1 MEENDYMNSEN
12 SNKQDTLRLV
22 IIGGV
27 AAGASAAARARRLS
41 EKASITILERGE
53 DISFA
58 NCGLPYHIGG
68 EIPERSALAIHTP
81 ESLGELLN
89 VDIYVRTEATKIDTN
104 KKVVIAYD
112 HNEKKERQFPYD
124 KLLLSPGAKP
134 IRPPMPGID
143 DPRIMILRNLQDMDS
158 INDRL
163 TSARKILVIG
173 AGFIGLEMVEM
184 LVHLGKKVHLVELQ
198 DQVLP
203 VLDKEMV
210 KHIQVELLDNDVDL
224 ILGDGIA
231 SFESK
236 EKTLLANLNSGKTIE
251 SDLVILS
258 IGVQCESKLAE
269 DANLT
274 LGIRKS
280 IKVNEYQQTSDT
292 DIYAAGDVAET
303 ADPILNKRVIVPLGG
318 PANRQGRVA
327 ADHMLL
333 GDRARS
339 YPGTIG
345 TSIVRVFGLAAGIT
359 GYSEKRLASESIAYK
374 SVIVTAN
381 QHAGYYPGAVQL
393 TLKIIWAAD
402 DGRLLGA
409 QTYGFDGVDKRL
421 DVLSTAIK
429 GKLNVEDLCHLELA
443 YAPPFGSARDVV
455 NIAGFAAQ
463 NINDQLMSPV
473 YDLPTDNKTQIVDV
487 RAKES
492 AELHPISGTTNIP
505 MTELRKRLDEID
517 KYKPVITV
525 CALGKMSYFASRVL
539 QQNGFDVSSMIGG
552 INVKAPQPMQVINEK
567 KDGDT
572 IMDENAMAPL
582 SLDACGLSCPGPI
595 MKIKE
600 SIHQIQPGQELLVK
614 ASDPGFASDFNA
626 FCKANGLEVL
636 SVTKE
641 KGIITGHAKK
651 MNQAPEATAVAAQT
665 GATLVVFS
673 CELDKVLASF
683 VIANGAAAM
692 GGNVTMF
699 FTFWG
704 LNVLRKDMNTKPLNK
719 DFMDKM
725 FGRMMPKGIDALPLS
740 RMHMG
745 GMGTR
750 MMKWRMNSKNLPS
763 LEGLMA
769 DAQKT
774 GIRMVACSMSMD
786 AMGIT
791 QDELIDGVEI
801 GGVADFLDACNQTK
815 TNLFI

>member
-1 MEENDYMNSEN
+1 MNSGDQ
-12 SNKQDTLRLV
+12 KIQDNLRLV

-68 EIPERSALAIHTP
+68 EITERSALAIHTP
-81 ESLGELLN
+81 ESLAELLN
-89 VDIYVRTEATKIDTN
+89 IDIYVRTEATQIDTSR
-104 KKVVIAYD
+104 KMVIAFD
-112 HNEKKERQFPYD
+112 SNEKKERQFPYD
-124 KLLLSPGAKP
+124 KLLLAPGAKP
-134 IRPPMPGID
+134 IRPSMPGID
-143 DPRIMILRNLQDMDS
+143 DSRIMILRNLQDMDRIKNNLS
-158 INDRL
+158 NANDV
-163 TSARKILVIG
+163 LVIG

-184 LVHLGKKVHLVELQ
+184 LAHLKKKVHLVELQ

-203 VLDKEMV
+203 ILDKDMV
-210 KHIQVELLDNDVDL
+210 KHIQIELLDNGVDL
-224 ILGDGIA
+224 VLGDGIA
-231 SFESK
+231 SFEPK
-236 EKTLLANLNSGKTIE
+236 QKTVLAHLNSGKTIE

-258 IGVQCESKLAE
+258 IGVQSESKLAE
-269 DANLT
+269 DANLE

-280 IKVNEYQQTSDT
+280 IVVNEYLQTSNPN
-292 DIYAAGDVAET
+292 IYAAGDVAET
-303 ADPILNKRVIVPLGG
+303 ADPILGHRVIVPLGG

-327 ADHMLL
+327 ADHMFL
-333 GDRARS
+333 GDKARP

-345 TSIVRVFGLAAGIT
+345 TSIVRVFSLAAGIT
-359 GYSEKRLASESIAYK
+359 GYSEKRLASESIK
-374 SVIVTAN
+374 FQRVTVTAN
-381 QHAGYYPGAVQL
+381 QHASYYPGAVPL
-393 TLKIIWAAD
+393 TLKILWSTE
-402 DGRLLGA
+402 DGRLLGG
-409 QTYGFDGVDKRL
+409 QSYGCDGVDKRL

-429 GKLNVEDLCHLELA
+429 GKLTIEDLSHLELA
-443 YAPPFGSARDVV
+443 YAPPFGSARDVI
-455 NIAGFAAQ
+455 NIAGFCAL
-463 NINDQLMSPV
+463 NITDKLMTPE
-473 YDLPTDNKTQIVDV
+473 YDIPTDDKKQLVDV
-487 RAKES
+487 RPKES
-492 AELHPISGTTNIP
+492 ADLHPVPGAINIP
-505 MTELRKRLDEID
+505 MTELRKRLDEINRN
-517 KYKPVITV
+517 KPVVTV

-539 QQNGFDVSSMIGG
+539 KQNGFEVSSFIGG
-552 INVKAPQPMQVINEK
+552 INVKDPQPMQQINEK
-567 KDGDT
+567 KDGD
-572 IMDENAMAPL
+572 IKMEEQALSPL
-582 SLDACGLSCPGPI
+582 SLDACGLACPGPI

-600 SIHQIQPGQELLVK
+600 SLNQIKSGQELIVK
-614 ASDPGFASDFNA
+614 ASDPGFANDFNA

-651 MNQAPEATAVAAQT
+651 MSQTPQTANVESVQS

-692 GGNVTMF
+692 GGDITMF

-704 LNVLRKDMNTKPLNK
+704 LNVLRKDINTKPLDK

-740 RMHMG
+740 RMHMA

-763 LEGLMA
+763 LEGLMS
-769 DAQKT
+769 DAQKA

-791 QDELIDGVEI
+791 RDELIDGVEI
-801 GGVADFLDACNQTK
+801 GGVADFLDACNRTK

>member
-1 MEENDYMNSEN
+1 MNSEN
-12 SNKQDTLRLV
+12 QNSQDLFRIV

-68 EIPERSALAIHTP
+68 EIAERSALSIHTP

-89 VDIYVRTEATKIDTN
+89 IDIFIRTEATKIDTTQ
-104 KKVVIAYD
+104 KLVIAYD
-112 HNEKKERQFPYD
+112 HNENKEHQFPYD
-124 KLLLSPGAKP
+124 KLLLAPGAKP

-143 DPRIMILRNLQDMDS
+143 DPRIMILRNLQDMDNIKNKVS
-158 INDRL
+158 
-163 TSARKILVIG
+163 SANNILVIG

-184 LVHLGKKVHLVELQ
+184 LVHLDKKVHLVELQ

-203 VLDKEMV
+203 VLDKDMI
-210 KHIQVELLDNDVDL
+210 KHIQVELLDNGVNL
-224 ILGDGIA
+224 VLGDGIA

-236 EKTLLANLNSGKTIE
+236 EKTLLAHLNSGTTIE

-269 DANLT
+269 EANLE

-280 IKVNEYQQTSDT
+280 IRVNEYLQTSDP

-333 GDRARS
+333 GNKAKP

-345 TSIVRVFGLAAGIT
+345 TSIVRVFSLAAGIT
-359 GYSEKRLASESIAYK
+359 GYSEKRLASESIEFK

-381 QHAGYYPGAVQL
+381 QHAGYYPGAVPL
-393 TLKIIWAAD
+393 TLKILWSIN
-402 DGRLLGA
+402 DGRLLGGQA
-409 QTYGFDGVDKRL
+409 YGFDGVDKRL

-429 GKLNVEDLCHLELA
+429 GKLSVDDLCHLELA
-443 YAPPFGSARDVV
+443 YAPPFGSARDVI

-463 NINDQLMSPV
+463 NINDELMTPIYDFPKEDNTQL
-473 YDLPTDNKTQIVDV
+473 VDV
-487 RAKES
+487 RPKETS
-492 AELHPISGTTNIP
+492 DLHPIPNSTNIP
-505 MTELRKRLDEID
+505 INELRKRLSEVN
-517 KYKPVITV
+517 KNRPVVTV
-525 CALGKMSYFASRVL
+525 CALGKMSYFASRIL
-539 QQNGFDVSSMIGG
+539 KQNGFDVSSMIGG
-552 INVKAPQPMQVINEK
+552 INVKSPQPMQQINEK
-567 KDGDT
+567 QDGDNT
-572 IMDENAMAPL
+572 MEEHAHLPL
-582 SLDACGLSCPGPI
+582 SLDACGLACPGPI

-600 SIHQIQPGQELLVK
+600 SISQIKPGQELIVK

-636 SVTKE
+636 SVKKD

-651 MNQAPEATAVAAQT
+651 LAQSPPTSSVTAQS

-692 GGNVTMF
+692 GGEVTMF

-704 LNVLRKDMNTKPLNK
+704 LNVLRKDRSTDPLNK

-725 FGRMMPKGIDALPLS
+725 FGRMMPKGINALPLS
-740 RMHMG
+740 RMHMA

-763 LEGLMA
+763 LDGLMA
-769 DAQKT
+769 DAQKA

-791 QDELIDGVEI
+791 QDELIDGIEI

>member
-1 MEENDYMNSEN
+1 MNSEN
-12 SNKQDTLRLV
+12 EKTQDPLRLV
-22 IIGGV
+22 IVGGV

-68 EIPERSALAIHTP
+68 DIAERSALAIHTP
-81 ESLGELLN
+81 ESLKELIN
-89 VDIYVRTEATKIDTN
+89 VEIFVRTEATKIDTRQRM
-104 KKVVIAYD
+104 VIAYD
-112 HNEKKERQFPYD
+112 HKEKKERQFPYD
-124 KLLLSPGAKP
+124 KLLLAPGAKP
-134 IRPPMPGID
+134 IRPPMQGID
-143 DPRIMILRNLQDMDS
+143 DPRVMILRNLQDMDN
-158 INDRL
+158 IKNKLD
-163 TSARKILVIG
+163 SAMNVLVIG

-184 LVHLGKKVHLVELQ
+184 LVNLGKNVHLVELQ

-203 VLDKEMV
+203 VLDKDMV
-210 KHIQVELLDNDVDL
+210 KQIQIELLENDVNL

-231 SFESK
+231 SFEPK
-236 EKTLLANLNSGKTIE
+236 DTTILAHLNSGKSIE
-251 SDLVILS
+251 SDLIILS

-280 IKVNEYQQTSDT
+280 IKVNEYLQTSDP

-303 ADPILNKRVIVPLGG
+303 EDPIFAKRVTVPLGG

-327 ADHMLL
+327 ADHMFL
-333 GDRARS
+333 GDKARP

-345 TSIVRVFGLAAGIT
+345 TSIVRVFSLAAGIT
-359 GYSEKRLASESIAYK
+359 GYSEKRLAAESITYK

-381 QHAGYYPGAVQL
+381 QHAGYYPGAVPL
-393 TLKIIWAAD
+393 TLKIIWSPD
-402 DGRLLGA
+402 DGRLLGGQA
-409 QTYGFDGVDKRL
+409 YGYDGVDKRL

-429 GKLNVEDLCHLELA
+429 GKLNVDDLCHLELA
-443 YAPPFGSARDVV
+443 YAPPFGSARDVI

-463 NINDQLMSPV
+463 NINDKLMSPV
-473 YDLPTDNKTQIVDV
+473 YDLPNDNNTQLIDV
-487 RAKES
+487 RTKES
-492 AELHPISGTTNIP
+492 ADLHPIPGASNIP
-505 MTELRKRLDEID
+505 MSELRKRLDEID
-517 KYKPVITV
+517 ISKPVVTV

-539 QQNGFDVSSMIGG
+539 KQNGFDVYSMIGG
-552 INVKAPQPMQVINEK
+552 INVKDPQPVQQINEK
-567 KDGDT
+567 KDGDI
-572 IMDENAMAPL
+572 IMTAQDIPPL
-582 SLDACGLSCPGPI
+582 SIDACGLACPGPI
-595 MKIKE
+595 MKIKD
-600 SIHQIQPGQELLVK
+600 SIGQLKTGQEIIVK
-614 ASDPGFASDFNA
+614 ASDPGFASDFKA
-626 FCKANGLEVL
+626 FSKANGLEVL
-636 SVTKE
+636 SVTKD

-651 MNQAPEATAVAAQT
+651 FAQSFQPT
-665 GATLVVFS
+665 PVSAQSGATLVVFS

-692 GGNVTMF
+692 GGDVTMF

-704 LNVLRKDMNTKPLNK
+704 LNVLRKDMTTMPQDKT
-719 DFMDKM
+719 FMDKM
-725 FGRMMPKGIDALPLS
+725 FGRMMPKGINALPLS
-740 RMHMG
+740 RMHMA

-763 LEGLMA
+763 LEGLLA
-769 DAQKT
+769 DAQKA

-786 AMGIT
+786 AMGLT
-791 QDELIDGVEI
+791 QNELIDGIEI

>member
-1 MEENDYMNSEN
+1 MNSEN
-12 SNKQDTLRLV
+12 QNSQDLFRIV

-68 EIPERSALAIHTP
+68 EIAERSALSIHTP

-89 VDIYVRTEATKIDTN
+89 IDIFIRTEATKIDTTQ
-104 KKVVIAYD
+104 KLVIAYD
-112 HNEKKERQFPYD
+112 HNENKEHQFPYD
-124 KLLLSPGAKP
+124 KLLLAPGAKP

-143 DPRIMILRNLQDMDS
+143 DPRIMILRNLQDMDNIKNKVS
-158 INDRL
+158 
-163 TSARKILVIG
+163 SANNILVIG

-184 LVHLGKKVHLVELQ
+184 LVHLDKKVHLVELQ

-203 VLDKEMV
+203 VLDKDMI
-210 KHIQVELLDNDVDL
+210 KHIQVELLDNGVNL
-224 ILGDGIA
+224 VLGDGIA

-236 EKTLLANLNSGKTIE
+236 EKTLLAHLNSGTTIE

-269 DANLT
+269 KANLE

-280 IKVNEYQQTSDT
+280 IRVNEYLQTSDP

-333 GDRARS
+333 GNKAKP

-345 TSIVRVFGLAAGIT
+345 TSIVRVFSLAAGIT
-359 GYSEKRLASESIAYK
+359 GYSEKRLASESIEFK

-381 QHAGYYPGAVQL
+381 QHAGYYPGAVPL
-393 TLKIIWAAD
+393 TLKILWSIN
-402 DGRLLGA
+402 DGRLLGGQA
-409 QTYGFDGVDKRL
+409 YGFDGVDKRL

-429 GKLNVEDLCHLELA
+429 GKLSVDDLCHLELA
-443 YAPPFGSARDVV
+443 YAPPFGSARDVI

-463 NINDQLMSPV
+463 NINDELMTPIYDFPKEDNTQL
-473 YDLPTDNKTQIVDV
+473 VDV
-487 RAKES
+487 RPKETS
-492 AELHPISGTTNIP
+492 DLHPIPNSTNIP
-505 MTELRKRLDEID
+505 INELRKRLSEVN
-517 KYKPVITV
+517 KNRPVVTV
-525 CALGKMSYFASRVL
+525 CALGKMSYFASRIL
-539 QQNGFDVSSMIGG
+539 KQNGFDVSSMIGG
-552 INVKAPQPMQVINEK
+552 INVKSPQPMQQINEK
-567 KDGDT
+567 QDGDNT
-572 IMDENAMAPL
+572 MEEHAHLPL
-582 SLDACGLSCPGPI
+582 SLDACGLACPGPI

-600 SIHQIQPGQELLVK
+600 SISQIKPGQELIVK

-636 SVTKE
+636 SVKKD

-651 MNQAPEATAVAAQT
+651 LAQSPPTSSVTAQS

-692 GGNVTMF
+692 GGEVTMF

-704 LNVLRKDMNTKPLNK
+704 LNVLRKDRSTDPLNK

-725 FGRMMPKGIDALPLS
+725 FGRMMPKGINALPLS
-740 RMHMG
+740 RMHMA

-763 LEGLMA
+763 LDGLMA
-769 DAQKT
+769 DAQKA

-791 QDELIDGVEI
+791 QDELIDGIEI

>member
-1 MEENDYMNSEN
+1 MNSD
-12 SNKQDTLRLV
+12 NKKEQKSFRIV
-22 IIGGV
+22 IVGGV

-58 NCGLPYHIGG
+58 NCGLPYHIGD

-81 ESLGELLN
+81 ESLGELLHI
-89 VDIYVRTEATKIDTN
+89 DIFVRTEATRIDTN

-112 HNEKKERQFPYD
+112 HNEKKERELPYD

-134 IRPPMPGID
+134 IRPPMPGIN

-158 INDRL
+158 IKAKL
-163 TSARKILVIG
+163 TSAKNILVIG

-184 LVHLGKKVHLVELQ
+184 LTHLEKHVHLVELQ

-210 KHIQVELLDNDVDL
+210 KHIQVELLDNGVDL

-236 EKTLLANLNSGKTIE
+236 ENTLLANLNSGKTIE

-280 IKVNEYQQTSDT
+280 IKVNEYMQTSDP

-327 ADHMLL
+327 ADHMIL
-333 GDRARS
+333 GDKARS

-345 TSIVRVFGLAAGIT
+345 TSIVRVFSLAAGIT

-393 TLKIIWAAD
+393 TLKIIWSAN

-409 QTYGFDGVDKRL
+409 QAYGFDGVDKRL

-429 GKLNVEDLCHLELA
+429 GNLNVEDLCHLELA
-443 YAPPFGSARDVV
+443 YAPPFGSARDVI

-473 YDLPTDNKTQIVDV
+473 YDLPTDNKTQIIDV

-505 MTELRKRLDEID
+505 MTELRKRLDEIEKD
-517 KYKPVITV
+517 KPVITV
-525 CALGKMSYFASRVL
+525 CALGKMSYFASRIL
-539 QQNGFDVSSMIGG
+539 KQNGFDVSSMIGG
-552 INVKAPQPMQVINEK
+552 INVKDPQPIQIINENK
-567 KDGDT
+567 ENKDGDT
-572 IMDENAMAPL
+572 IMDETALAPL
-582 SLDACGLSCPGPI
+582 SLDACGLACPGPI

-600 SIHQIQPGQELLVK
+600 SIQQIQAGQELIVK

-626 FCKANGLEVL
+626 FCKANGLKVL
-636 SVTKE
+636 SVTKD

-651 MNQAPEATAVAAQT
+651 MNQAPQTTAFAAQT

-692 GGNVTMF
+692 GGDVTMF

-704 LNVLRKDMNTKPLNK
+704 LNVLRKDMNTKSLNK

-740 RMHMG
+740 RMHMA

-763 LEGLMA
+763 LDGLMA
-769 DAQKT
+769 DAQKA

>member
-1 MEENDYMNSEN
+1 MSSDVTQTQNA
-12 SNKQDTLRLV
+12 LRLV
-22 IIGGV
+22 IVGGV

-41 EKASITILERGE
+41 EKASISILERGE

-68 EIPERSALAIHTP
+68 EIVERDALAIHTP
-81 ESLGELLN
+81 ESLSQLLN
-89 VDIYVRTEATKIDTN
+89 VDIFVRTEATRIDRER
-104 KKVVIAYD
+104 KVVIAYD
-112 HNEKKERQFPYD
+112 HTKNEEKEFPYD
-124 KLLLSPGAKP
+124 KLLLAPGAKP

-143 DPRIMILRNLQDMDS
+143 DKRIQILRNLQDMDAIKS
-158 INDRL
+158 QMEN
-163 TSARKILVIG
+163 AQNVLVIG

-184 LVHLGKKVHLVELQ
+184 LVHLGKTVHLVELQ

-210 KHIQVELLDNDVDL
+210 KHIQVELIDNGVDL

-231 SFESK
+231 SFEPK
-236 EKTLLANLNSGKTIE
+236 ENALLAHLNSGKTIE

-269 DANLT
+269 DANLE

-280 IKVNEYQQTSDT
+280 IKVNSFQQTSDP

-303 ADPILNKRVIVPLGG
+303 ADPILDKRVIVPLGG

-327 ADHMLL
+327 ADHIFL
-333 GDRARS
+333 GEKAKQ

-345 TSIVRVFGLAAGIT
+345 TSIVRVFNLAAGIT
-359 GYSEKRLASESIAYK
+359 GYSEKRLKTENVDYK

-393 TLKIIWAAD
+393 TLKILWSKE
-402 DGRLLGA
+402 DGRLLGGQA
-409 QTYGFDGVDKRL
+409 YGFDGVDKRL

-429 GKLNVEDLCHLELA
+429 GGLDVDELCHLELA
-443 YAPPFGSARDVV
+443 YAPPFGSARDVI

-463 NINDQLMSPV
+463 NINDGLFDPV
-473 YDLPTDNKTQIVDV
+473 YELPTDPQIQIIDV
-487 RAKES
+487 RPKEN
-492 AELHPISGTTNIP
+492 ADLQPVKGAVNIP
-505 MTELRKRLDEID
+505 MSMLRGRLGELDQK
-517 KYKPVITV
+517 KPVVTV
-525 CALGKMSYFASRVL
+525 CALGKMSYFAARVL
-539 QQNGFDVSSMIGG
+539 EQNGFDVSSMIGG
-552 INVKAPQPMQVINEK
+552 MNVKDPKPMEK
-567 KDGDT
+567 KKESKHIDG
-572 IMDENAMAPL
+572 ENTMENYSIEPL
-582 SLDACGLSCPGPI
+582 NIDACGLACPGPI
-595 MKIKE
+595 MKLKE
-600 SIHQIQPGQELLVK
+600 SIQTLQPGQELIAK

-626 FCKANGLEVL
+626 FCNANGLDVI
-636 SVTKE
+636 SVSKE
-641 KGIITGHAKK
+641 KGIVIARAKK
-651 MNQAPEATAVAAQT
+651 STQEPQQGIAVKSQT

-673 CELDKVLASF
+673 CELDKVLAAF

-692 GGNVTMF
+692 NGEVTMF

-704 LNVLRKDMNTKPLNK
+704 LNALRKDMNTKSLDK

-725 FGRMMPKGIDALPLS
+725 FGKMMPKGIDALPLS

-750 MMKWRMNSKNLPS
+750 MMKWRMDSKNLPS

-769 DAQKT
+769 DAKKS

-801 GGVADFLDACNQTK
+801 GGVADFLNACNQTQ

>member
-1 MEENDYMNSEN
+1 MNSEN
-12 SNKQDTLRLV
+12 KNTQDPLRLV
-22 IIGGV
+22 VIGGV

-68 EIPERSALAIHTP
+68 EITERSALAIHTP

-89 VDIYVRTEATKIDTN
+89 VDIFVRTEATKIDTN
-104 KKVVIAYD
+104 KKMVIAYD
-112 HNEKKERQFPYD
+112 HNESIERQFPYD
-124 KLLLSPGAKP
+124 KLLLAPGAKP

-143 DPRIMILRNLQDMDS
+143 DPRIMILRNLQDMDN
-158 INDRL
+158 IKNRL
-163 TSARKILVIG
+163 TSASNILVIG

-203 VLDKEMV
+203 VLDKDMV
-210 KHIQVELLDNDVDL
+210 KHIQVELLDNGVNL

-236 EKTLLANLNSGKTIE
+236 EKAILAHLNSGKTIE

-280 IKVNEYQQTSDT
+280 IKVNEYLQTSNP
-292 DIYAAGDVAET
+292 DIYAAGDVVET
-303 ADPILNKRVIVPLGG
+303 ADPIMDKRVNVPLGG

-333 GDRARS
+333 GDKAKP

-345 TSIVRVFGLAAGIT
+345 TSIVRVFSFAAGIT
-359 GYSEKRLASESIAYK
+359 GYSEKRLAAEPISFK

-381 QHAGYYPGAVQL
+381 QHAGYYPGAVPL
-393 TLKIIWAAD
+393 TLKIIWSAD
-402 DGRLLGA
+402 DGRLLGGQA
-409 QTYGFDGVDKRL
+409 YGFDGVDKRL
-421 DVLSTAIK
+421 DILSTAIK
-429 GKLNVEDLCHLELA
+429 GKLNVDDLCHLELA
-443 YAPPFGSARDVV
+443 YAPPFGSARDVI

-463 NINDQLMSPV
+463 NINDELMTPV
-473 YDLPTDNKTQIVDV
+473 YDLSTDDKTQLVDV
-487 RAKES
+487 RPKES
-492 AELHPISGTTNIP
+492 SDLHPVSHAINIP
-505 MTELRKRLDEID
+505 MTELRKRLNEID
-517 KYKPVITV
+517 KNKPVVTV

-539 QQNGFDVSSMIGG
+539 KQNGFDVSSMIGG
-552 INVKAPQPMQVINEK
+552 INVKDPQPMQQINEK
-567 KDGDT
+567 KDGDV
-572 IMDENAMAPL
+572 IMEEHNLAPL
-582 SLDACGLSCPGPI
+582 SLDACGLACPGPI

-600 SIHQIQPGQELLVK
+600 SIQQIKPGQELIVK

-636 SVTKE
+636 SVTKD

-651 MNQAPEATAVAAQT
+651 LSQAPQETTVAAQS
-665 GATLVVFS
+665 GATLVIFS
-673 CELDKVLASF
+673 CEMDKVLASF
-683 VIANGAAAM
+683 VIANGAAAI
-692 GGNVTMF
+692 GGDVTMF

-704 LNVLRKDMNTKPLNK
+704 LNVLRKNMTNKPLDK

-740 RMHMG
+740 RMHMA

-769 DAQKT
+769 DAQKA

-791 QDELIDGVEI
+791 QDELIDGIEI

>member
-1 MEENDYMNSEN
+1 MSSGNQNT
-12 SNKQDTLRLV
+12 QDPLRLV

-27 AAGASAAARARRLS
+27 AAGASAAAHARRLS

-68 EIPERSALAIHTP
+68 EITERSALAIHTP
-81 ESLGELLN
+81 ETLGELLN
-89 VDIYVRTEATKIDTN
+89 VDIFVQTEATRIDTSQ
-104 KKVVIAYD
+104 KIVIAFD
-112 HNEKKERQFPYD
+112 QNEKKERQFPYD
-124 KLLLSPGAKP
+124 KLLLAPGAKP

-143 DPRIMILRNLQDMDS
+143 DPRILILRNLQDMDR
-158 INDRL
+158 IKNNLNDA
-163 TSARKILVIG
+163 SDVLVIG

-184 LVHLGKKVHLVELQ
+184 LAHLGKKVHLVELQ

-203 VLDKEMV
+203 VLDKDMV
-210 KHIQVELLDNDVDL
+210 KHIQVELLDNGVDL

-236 EKTLLANLNSGKTIE
+236 EKTVLAHLNSGKSID
-251 SDLVILS
+251 SDMVILS

-280 IKVNEYQQTSDT
+280 IKVNEYLQTSDP

-303 ADPILNKRVIVPLGG
+303 ADPILGKRAIVPLGG

-333 GDRARS
+333 GDKARP

-345 TSIVRVFGLAAGIT
+345 TSIVRVFSLAAGIT
-359 GYSEKRLASESIAYK
+359 GYSEKRLASESI
-374 SVIVTAN
+374 SFQRVTVTAN
-381 QHAGYYPGAVQL
+381 QHAGYYPGAVPL
-393 TLKIIWAAD
+393 TLKILWSTD

-409 QTYGFDGVDKRL
+409 QAYGFDGVDKRL
-421 DVLSTAIK
+421 DVLSAAIK
-429 GKLNVEDLCHLELA
+429 GQLTIDDLCHLELA
-443 YAPPFGSARDVV
+443 YAPPFGSARDVI

-463 NINDQLMSPV
+463 NISDKLMSPE
-473 YDLPTDNKTQIVDV
+473 YDLPQDDKKQLVDV
-487 RAKES
+487 RPKVS
-492 AELHPISGTTNIP
+492 CDLHPIPGAINIP
-505 MTELRKRLDEID
+505 MTELRKRLSEIN
-517 KYKPVITV
+517 KNKPVVTV

-539 QQNGFDVSSMIGG
+539 KQNGFDVSSFIGG
-552 INVKAPQPMQVINEK
+552 INVKDPQPMQQINEK
-567 KDGDT
+567 KDGD
-572 IMDENAMAPL
+572 IKMEEHALAPL
-582 SLDACGLSCPGPI
+582 SLDACGLACPGPI
-595 MKIKE
+595 MRIKE
-600 SIHQIQPGQELLVK
+600 SISQIKPGQELIVK
-614 ASDPGFASDFNA
+614 ASDPGFSSDFNA

-636 SVTKE
+636 SVKKE

-651 MNQAPEATAVAAQT
+651 MSQAPQTANVAAAQS

-692 GGNVTMF
+692 GGDVTMF

-704 LNVLRKDMNTKPLNK
+704 LNVLRKDMNTKALGK

-740 RMHMG
+740 RMHMA

-769 DAQKT
+769 DAQKS

-791 QDELIDGVEI
+791 QEELIDGVEI

>member
-1 MEENDYMNSEN
+1 MVSEN
-12 SNKQDTLRLV
+12 KDTQDPMRLV

-41 EKASITILERGE
+41 EHMSITIIERGE

-68 EIPERSALAIHTP
+68 EITDRSALAIHTP

-89 VDIYVRTEATKIDTN
+89 IDIFVRTEATSIDIN
-104 KKVVIAYD
+104 KKLVLAYD
-112 HNEKKERQFPYD
+112 HNEKKEIQFPYD
-124 KLLLSPGAKP
+124 KLLLAPGAKP
-134 IRPPMPGID
+134 IRPTMEGID
-143 DPRIMILRNLQDMDS
+143 DPRIMILRNLQDMDNIKKNLS
-158 INDRL
+158 
-163 TSARKILVIG
+163 SSQKILVIG

-184 LVHLGKKVHLVELQ
+184 LVHLGKNVHLVELQ

-210 KHIQVELLDNDVDL
+210 KHIQVELIDNNIDL
-224 ILGDGIA
+224 VLGDGIT
-231 SFESK
+231 SFEPK
-236 EKTLLANLNSGKTIE
+236 EKSLIAHLNSGKTIE
-251 SDLVILS
+251 TDLVILS

-269 DANLT
+269 DANLE

-280 IKVNEYQQTSDT
+280 IKVNEYLQTSNP

-303 ADPILNKRVIVPLGG
+303 ADPILDKRVIVPLGG

-327 ADHMLL
+327 ADHILL
-333 GDRARS
+333 GDKARP

-345 TSIVRVFGLAAGIT
+345 TSIVRVFSIAAGIT
-359 GYSEKRLASESIAYK
+359 GYSEKRLASESITYK

-381 QHAGYYPGAVQL
+381 QHAGYYPGAVPL
-393 TLKIIWAAD
+393 TLKILWSVD

-409 QTYGFDGVDKRL
+409 QAYGFDGVDKRL

-429 GKLNVEDLCHLELA
+429 GKLSVDDLCHLELA
-443 YAPPFGSARDVV
+443 YAPPFGSARDVI

-463 NINDQLMSPV
+463 NINDNLLVPV
-473 YDLPTDNKTQIVDV
+473 YEMPTDDKTQLVDV

-492 AELHPISGTTNIP
+492 AELHPIPDASNIP
-505 MTELRKRLDEID
+505 MTELRKRLNEID
-517 KYKPVITV
+517 KDKPVVTI

-539 QQNGFDVSSMIGG
+539 KQNGFHVSSMIGG
-552 INVKAPQPMQVINEK
+552 INVKDPQPMQQINEK
-567 KDGDT
+567 KDGDF
-572 IMDENAMAPL
+572 IMEANALAPL
-582 SLDACGLSCPGPI
+582 SVDACGLACPGPI

-600 SIHQIQPGQELLVK
+600 SVSQMQPGQELIAK

-636 SVTKE
+636 SVSKD

-651 MNQAPEATAVAAQT
+651 MAQVSQETAISPQS

-692 GGNVTMF
+692 GGDVTMF

-704 LNVLRKDMNTKPLNK
+704 LNALRKDMNRTPLDK
-719 DFMDKM
+719 GFMDKM
-725 FGRMMPKGIDALPLS
+725 FGRMMPKGINALPLS
-740 RMHMG
+740 RMHMA

-769 DAQKT
+769 DAKKA

-791 QDELIDGVEI
+791 HDELIDGVEI
-801 GGVADFLDACNQTK
+801 GGVADFLDACHQTK